1 MMGFFT
7 LPLSLRCFGAAKATK
22 LFQEMTEL
30 RVSVRR
36 LMVFRQNE
44 GGAADCTRKEL
55 CCRRNIEL
63 SILLEDNGMLQPI
76 SRTSPNISDSAKVF
90 FLRTM
95 GELIVMSH
103 DVTPKDTFQ
112 RDISCFRET

>member
-1 MMGFFT
+1 MVDLGRRAMMGFF
-7 LPLSLRCFGAAKATK
+7 PFSLSLRCFGAAKATK

-44 GGAADCTRKEL
+44 GGAADCMRKEL

-76 SRTSPNISDSAKVF
+76 SRTSPND
-90 FLRTM
+90 
-95 GELIVMSH
+95 G
-103 DVTPKDTFQ
+103 
-112 RDISCFRET
+112 